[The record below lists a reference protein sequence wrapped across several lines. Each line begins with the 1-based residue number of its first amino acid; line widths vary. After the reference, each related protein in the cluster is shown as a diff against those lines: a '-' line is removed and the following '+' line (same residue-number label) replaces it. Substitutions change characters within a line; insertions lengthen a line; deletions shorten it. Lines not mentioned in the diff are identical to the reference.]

1 MKEDFDQ
8 EKILRK
14 KRRNLSMTFK
24 AQELALWYDR
34 DERGSNW
41 NILSPTNSVAYSTL
55 CVTPYHSESY
65 LGFAGLTNL
74 LYCVILFILT
84 SVILFVLRIRT
95 TTRNVSEEILSK
107 YRTC

>member
-1 MKEDFDQ
+1 
-8 EKILRK
+8 
-14 KRRNLSMTFK
+14 MTFK

-34 DERGSNW
+34 DERGSDW

-74 LYCVILFILT
+74 LYCVTLFILT
-84 SVILFVLRIRT
+84 SGFESC
-95 TTRNVSEEILSK
+95 RNGIFSSSK
-107 YRTC
+107 ISIVNAWN

>member
-1 MKEDFDQ
+1 
-8 EKILRK
+8 
-14 KRRNLSMTFK
+14 MTFK

-74 LYCVILFILT
+74 LYCVTLFILT
-84 SVILFVLRIRT
+84 SSVILFNCGYKQQR
-95 TTRNVSEEILSK
+95 EIYQKKFYPDTELVED
-107 YRTC
+107 